1 MNLAVLPLAVTMM
14 AGPQIVAAL
23 IFATSSR
30 AVVVSS
36 GFVAGVAIAV
46 TVGVAIATWLARVA
60 GLSGRA
66 GASGSPAAATVIQL
80 ALVALLIAMA
90 IKNWLGREKAEPP
103 AWLGKLLSAGTGKA
117 FATGLLLIGLFPS
130 DVVVMLT
137 VGVNL
142 AQNDAP
148 FTAAL
153 PFIGC
158 TVLIA
163 ALPVLSY
170 LLFRRRAQVLMPK
183 VRDWMNERSWL
194 VNIVVCLF
202 FALLILL

>member
-1 MNLAVLPLAVTMM
+1 MNLTVLPLAITMM

-36 GFVAGVAIAV
+36 VFVAGVAIAV
-46 TVGVAIATWLARVA
+46 TVGVSITTWLARVA
-60 GLSGRA
+60 GLSGHA
-66 GASGSPAAATVIQL
+66 DASGGVAATVIQL
-80 ALVALLIAMA
+80 GLVALLIALA
-90 IKNWLGREKAEPP
+90 IKNWHGREKAEPP
-103 AWLGKLLSAGTGKA
+103 AWLGKLLSAGAGKA

-130 DVVVMLT
+130 DVLVMLT

-142 AQNDAP
+142 AQNNAP

-163 ALPVLSY
+163 ALPLLCY
-170 LLFRRRAQVLMPK
+170 LLFRRRAEVVMPK

-194 VNIVVCLF
+194 VNIVVCLL